1 MSAKVRAA
9 GDCEADE
16 RSVFTS
22 AVIPKRADAEG
33 PRNDR
38 SISCN
43 LGIFHAVWWLNLTLV
58 SRSIVPPG
66 IPLDFATN
74 DKRMLTA
81 MAQPKTSAG
90 LLMFRR
96 RNAELEVL
104 LVHPGGPY
112 FQNKD
117 DGAWTIPKGEAT
129 EGEDLLE
136 RARIE
141 FKEELGVAALG
152 NWMDLGSVKQKGGKT
167 VHAWAF
173 AGDLEDDFK
182 LVSNTFEM
190 EWPPRSGK
198 VQRFP
203 EVDRAS
209 FFPLEEARRKINVAQ
224 AVFLDRLIEQLDSRR
239 SGDI

>member
-1 MSAKVRAA
+1 MK
-9 GDCEADE
+9 
-16 RSVFTS
+16 RS
-22 AVIPKRADAEG
+22 
-33 PRNDR
+33 
-38 SISCN
+38 
-43 LGIFHAVWWLNLTLV
+43 
-58 SRSIVPPG
+58 
-66 IPLDFATN
+66 
-74 DKRMLTA
+74 
-81 MAQPKTSAG
+81 KTSAG

-96 RNAELEVL
+96 KNGELEVL

-117 DGAWTIPKGEAT
+117 GGAWTIPKGEAA
-129 EGEDLLE
+129 EGEDLLT

-141 FKEELGVAALG
+141 FEEELGIPASG
-152 NWMDLGSVKQKGGKT
+152 DWIELGSIKQKGGKT

-173 AGDLEDDFK
+173 AGELKDDFK

-198 VQRFP
+198 VQQFP

-224 AVFLDRLIEQLDSRR
+224 SVFLDRLIQQLDLRR
-239 SGDI
+239 SGEV